1 MFERTIERLVEREH
15 SHWDIGDAL
24 VAEITSSTDWDDLAQ
39 AVTARGLEYKIST
52 LRAYHRVAKAFPQDE
67 RVPGVSF
74 AAHQAALTAGD
85 AHDARVAIDRAKA
98 NSGAATRATVLAE
111 VRVMKGRTQ
120 TAISGAVS
128 AWGDLRRGVE
138 RLLATDPAEIESLI
152 VMDDKYA
159 AQAAALS
166 QDLAKVAMLISDAAR
181 EAERRVARHR
191 AKQAQVRAAQAPKA
205 RPESTKAS
213 APVQATPAAAK
224 PKLGRLGKGRG
235 EA

>member
-1 MFERTIERLVEREH
+1 MFERTIKRLVEREH

-39 AVTARGLEYKIST
+39 AVAARGLEYKIST

-191 AKQAQVRAAQAPKA
+191 AKQAQAQAPKA
-205 RPESTKAS
+205 GPKSTKAP
-213 APVQATPAAAK
+213 APAQAAPAAAK